1 MMCGF
6 INRISVDVS
15 YLLINDVLEYNLPYM
30 QSDFTCNPGPTIFFK
45 PDILDRFAPDEYQL
59 ALMVQI

>member
-30 QSDFTCNPGPTIFFK
+30 QSDFTSNPGPTETKGIHIF
-45 PDILDRFAPDEYQL
+45 I
-59 ALMVQI
+59 